1 MSVRTLLPLL
11 LLILITGCR
20 SEPAVK
26 DRFADLTETERDS
39 LATYYHEISM
49 ALYQPSEMHRKF
61 KDTALIVKPDHVE
74 YRQRLSY
81 SYKKRGEHIEAM
93 RILNEAV
100 ERDIEKNKTFALQYR
115 AWSLLFFYRDYEG
128 TIKDV
133 DLINEMEPKNDYTV
147 CHGEPCN
154 VLKGQALYKLGRYRD
169 AISEFKN
176 VLKVEKEKGWEP
188 VDNWHANFYM
198 ARSYSELG
206 EFKKAEEIYQSQIA
220 ANPLF
225 TEAYFQLGK
234 NYSKTGEFK
243 RATEYFNRASKL
255 LSEGN
260 KMGEP
265 YYEAFDEV
273 FEYQIEEELQ
283 KIAEGQG
290 RDFKN

>member
-1 MSVRTLLPLL
+1 MSVRTLLLL
-11 LLILITGCR
+11 LMTVLIVGCK
-20 SEPAVK
+20 SDPAVQDK
-26 DRFADLTETERDS
+26 FADLTETERDS
-39 LATYYHEISM
+39 VATYYHEISM

-81 SYKKRGEHIEAM
+81 SYKKRGEHIKAM

-133 DLINEMEPKNDYTV
+133 DLINEMEPKNNYTV

-154 VLKGQALYKLGRYRD
+154 VLKGQALYKLGRYRE
-169 AISEFKN
+169 AITEFEN
-176 VLKVEKEKGWEP
+176 VLKIEEEKGWNP
-188 VDNWHANFYM
+188 TDNWHANFYM

-206 EFKKAEEIYQSQIA
+206 EFEKAEEIYQSQIA
-220 ANPLF
+220 ANPVF

-234 NYSKTGEFK
+234 NYSKTGKFIK
-243 RATEYFNRASKL
+243 ATEYFNKASEL
-255 LSEGN
+255 LAEGN

-273 FEYQIEEELQ
+273 FAYQIEEELQ
-283 KIAEGQG
+283 KIADASG
-290 RDFKN
+290 RSFKD

>member
-11 LLILITGCR
+11 MTVLIVGCK
-20 SEPAVK
+20 SDPAVQDK
-26 DRFADLTETERDS
+26 FADLTETERDS
-39 LATYYHEISM
+39 VATYYHEISM

-81 SYKKRGEHIEAM
+81 SYKKRGEHIKAM

-133 DLINEMEPKNDYTV
+133 DLINEMEPKNNYTV

-154 VLKGQALYKLGRYRD
+154 VLKGQALYKLGRYRE
-169 AISEFKN
+169 AITEFEN
-176 VLKVEKEKGWEP
+176 VLKIEEEKGWNP
-188 VDNWHANFYM
+188 TDNWHANFYM

-206 EFKKAEEIYQSQIA
+206 EFEKAEEIYQSQIA
-220 ANPLF
+220 ANPVF

-234 NYSKTGEFK
+234 NYSKTGKFIK
-243 RATEYFNRASKL
+243 ATEYFNKASEL
-255 LSEGN
+255 LAEGN

-273 FEYQIEEELQ
+273 FAYQIEEELQ
-283 KIAEGQG
+283 KIADASG
-290 RDFKN
+290 RSFKD

>member
-1 MSVRTLLPLL
+1 MSVRNLLPLY
-11 LLILITGCR
+11 LIILMIGCK
-20 SEPAVK
+20 SEPAVQ
-26 DRFADLTETERDS
+26 DRFANLTETERDS
-39 LATYYHEISM
+39 VATYYHDISM

-128 TIKDV
+128 TIRDV
-133 DLINEMEPKNDYTV
+133 DLINEMEPKNNYTV

-154 VLKGQALYKLGRYRD
+154 VLKGQALYKLGRYRE
-169 AISEFKN
+169 AIEVFEK
-176 VLKVEKEKGWEP
+176 VLEVEEAKGWEP
-188 VDNWHANFYM
+188 RDNWHANFYM

-206 EFKKAEEIYQSQIA
+206 EFEKAEEIYQSQIA

-234 NYSKTGEFK
+234 NYTQTGK
-243 RATEYFNRASKL
+243 IKKATKYLNKASKL
-255 LSEGN
+255 LAEGN

-273 FEYQIEEELQ
+273 FAYQIEDELQ
-283 KIAEGQG
+283 KIDDAPV
-290 RDFKN
+290 RNFKD

>member
-1 MSVRTLLPLL
+1 MSVRTLLLL
-11 LLILITGCR
+11 LMTVLIVGCK
-20 SEPAVK
+20 SDPAVE
-26 DRFADLTETERDS
+26 DRFAELTETERDS
-39 LATYYHEISM
+39 VATYYHEISM

-128 TIKDV
+128 TIRDV
-133 DLINEMEPKNDYTV
+133 DLINEMEPKNNYTV
-147 CHGEPCN
+147 CHGEPCAN
-154 VLKGQALYKLGRYRD
+154 LKGQALYKLGRYRE
-169 AISEFKN
+169 AIETFEE
-176 VLKVEKEKGWEP
+176 VLEVEKEKGWDP
-188 VDNWHANFYM
+188 IDNLHANFYR

-206 EFKKAEEIYQSQIA
+206 EHQKAIKIYNSQLA

-234 NYSKTGEFK
+234 IYSKTGEIDK
-243 RATEYFNRASKL
+243 STGIS
-255 LSEGN
+255 
-260 KMGEP
+260 
-265 YYEAFDEV
+265 D
-273 FEYQIEEELQ
+273 
-283 KIAEGQG
+283 
-290 RDFKN
+290 

>member
-1 MSVRTLLPLL
+1 MSVRTLLPLFMTV
-11 LLILITGCR
+11 LIVGCK
-20 SEPAVK
+20 SDPAVQDK
-26 DRFADLTETERDS
+26 FADLTETERDS
-39 LATYYHEISM
+39 VATYYHEISM

-81 SYKKRGEHIEAM
+81 SYKKRGEHIKAM

-133 DLINEMEPKNDYTV
+133 DLINEMEPKNNYTV

-154 VLKGQALYKLGRYRD
+154 VLKGQALYKLGRYRE
-169 AISEFKN
+169 AITEFEN
-176 VLKVEKEKGWEP
+176 VLKIEEEKGWNP
-188 VDNWHANFYM
+188 TDNWHANFYM

-206 EFKKAEEIYQSQIA
+206 EFEKAEEIYQSQIA
-220 ANPLF
+220 ANPVF

-234 NYSKTGEFK
+234 NYSKTGKFIK
-243 RATEYFNRASKL
+243 ATEYFNKASEL
-255 LSEGN
+255 LAEGN

-273 FEYQIEEELQ
+273 FAYQIEEELQ
-283 KIAEGQG
+283 KIADASG
-290 RDFKN
+290 RSFKD

>member
-1 MSVRTLLPLL
+1 MSVRPLIPIL
-11 LLILITGCR
+11 LLILVWGCK
-20 SEPAVK
+20 SEPAVQ

-39 LATYYHEISM
+39 LATYYHEVSM
-49 ALYQPSEMHRKF
+49 YLYQPSEMHRRF
-61 KDTALIVKPDHVE
+61 KDTALLVKPDHVN

-100 ERDIEKNKTFALQYR
+100 ERDVEKNRTFALQYR
-115 AWSLLFFYRDYEG
+115 AWSLLFYYRDYEG
-128 TIKDV
+128 TIEDV
-133 DLINEMEPKNDYTV
+133 NLINKMEPKNNYTV

-154 VLKGQALYKLGRYRD
+154 VLKGQALYKLGRYKE
-169 AISEFKN
+169 AIEVFEN
-176 VLKVEKEKGWEP
+176 VLKVEKEKGWNP
-188 VDNWHANFYM
+188 IDNWHANFYM

-206 EFKKAEEIYQSQIA
+206 EFKKAEEIYQSQIV

-234 NYSKTGEFK
+234 NYSETGEFEK
-243 RATEYFNRASKL
+243 ASEYLNIASKL
-255 LSEGN
+255 LAEGN

-283 KIAEGQG
+283 EITATPWK
-290 RDFKN
+290 DFKD

>member
-1 MSVRTLLPLL
+1 MSVRTLLPFLL
-11 LLILITGCR
+11 LSFLLGCK
-20 SEPAVK
+20 SEPAVE
-26 DRFADLTETERDS
+26 DRFDNLTESERDS
-39 LATYYHEISM
+39 LSTHYHEISM
-49 ALYQPSEMHRKF
+49 ALYQPSEMHRRF

-133 DLINEMEPKNDYTV
+133 DLINEMEPRNDYTV

-154 VLKGQALYKLGRYRD
+154 VLKGQALYKLGRYRE
-169 AISEFKN
+169 AIEVLEN
-176 VLKVEKEKGWEP
+176 VMKVEKEKGWDP
-188 VDNWHANFYM
+188 NDNWHANFYS
-198 ARSYSELG
+198 ARAYSELG
-206 EFKKAEEIYQSQIA
+206 EYKKAEEIYLSQIA

-234 NYSKTGEFK
+234 NYSETGEFEK
-243 RATEYFNRASKL
+243 ASKYLNQASEL
-255 LSEGN
+255 LVKGN

-273 FEYQIEEELQ
+273 FAYQIEEELQ
-283 KIAEGQG
+283 KIRAVSSKEFL
-290 RDFKN
+290 D